1 MYYDKYLE
9 KTRAYRMA
17 RWELPLSKTLFT
29 IAHAIGTPT
38 LDVVEPSM
46 SKLQDTF
53 NLHLQL
59 DFGRFLLAV
68 IPRFDTPTRPE
79 AG

>member
-1 MYYDKYLE
+1 
-9 KTRAYRMA
+9 MA
-17 RWELPLSKTLFT
+17 RWELPLSKTLLT
-29 IAHAIGTPT
+29 VARATGTPT
-38 LDVVEPSM
+38 LDVVEPSICQ
-46 SKLQDTF
+46 LQDTF
-53 NLHLQL
+53 SLHLQL